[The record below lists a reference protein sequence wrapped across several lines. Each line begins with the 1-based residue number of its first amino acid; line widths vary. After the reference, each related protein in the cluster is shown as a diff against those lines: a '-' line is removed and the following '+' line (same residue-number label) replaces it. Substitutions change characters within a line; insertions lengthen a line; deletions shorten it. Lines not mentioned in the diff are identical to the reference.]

1 VATPEA
7 IVAGDSIAGAAEKPS
22 VLILGPALSAMS
34 GVSTHLRMLL
44 GSRLTESF
52 ALHHFQVGS
61 EGRRE
66 GVAARLA
73 RIVSSPFALAAA
85 LRARRA
91 ALVHLN
97 TSMNSAL
104 WRDLVYALVARACGA
119 RVLCQVHGGK
129 LPQQVFPRSGLARR
143 LLCRALAF
151 PDALAVLARTELD
164 AYRNFVPGQTVVV
177 AANAVVCAPTA
188 PPRSQPGAV
197 LDRPLRLVFVGRL
210 TREKGLR
217 ELLRALATARGRGTA
232 AILTV
237 AGTGADEPRLR
248 LLATQ
253 LGLSGAVVFAG
264 PVFGKDKMRL
274 LRAAD
279 VFVLPS
285 YSEGLPYALLE
296 AMSFGVPVIATPVG
310 AIRDV
315 VVDGVHGLLVAPREA
330 RAVVAAIEQ
339 LAADRHQ
346 LAKMGAACRA
356 RIASA
361 YSIEHLV
368 HKFAGLY
375 SALCA
380 DGHRRSSSGANRR
393 IV

>member
-177 AANAVVCAPTA
+177 AANAVDCAPTA
-188 PPRSQPGAV
+188 PRPQPGTAP
-197 LDRPLRLVFVGRL
+197 DRPLRLVFVGRL
-210 TREKGLR
+210 TREKGLH
-217 ELLRALATARGRGTA
+217 ELLRALATVRGRGTA

-296 AMSFGVPVIATPVG
+296 AMSLGVPVIATPVG

-339 LAADRHQ
+339 LAADRQ
-346 LAKMGAACRA
+346 RLAKMGAACRA

-375 SALCA
+375 SALCG